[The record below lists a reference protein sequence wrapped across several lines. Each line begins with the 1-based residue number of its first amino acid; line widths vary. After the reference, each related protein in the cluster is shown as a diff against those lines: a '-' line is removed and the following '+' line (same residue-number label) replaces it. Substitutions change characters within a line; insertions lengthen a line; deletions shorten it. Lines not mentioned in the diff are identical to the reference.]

1 MDNPRLNQLLQNT
14 QKLDDSGIDA
24 IRAKFQ
30 ALKAK
35 PVEHATKTI
44 RNIRLVHHC
53 GCGSDWSDDYHIVIP
68 EDAAPEDFIFAD
80 YFIDEANRLGFMTEE
95 DLATLVKMG
104 LNVYRGNYDGNPSDY
119 NPSEHELVFGM
130 EL

>member
-1 MDNPRLNQLLQNT
+1 MDNPRLNQLLHST
-14 QKLDDSGIDA
+14 AKLDESDMDS

-30 ALKAK
+30 ALKSK

-53 GCGSDWSDDYHIVIP
+53 GCGSNWSDDYHIVIP
-68 EDAAPEDFIFAD
+68 EDASPEDFVFAD
-80 YFIDEANRLGFMTEE
+80 YFMDAADRQGFFDED

-104 LNVYRGNYDGNPSDY
+104 LNIYHGHYNGDASAY
-119 NPSEHELVFGM
+119 NPEDHELAFGM

>member
-1 MDNPRLNQLLQNT
+1 ME
-14 QKLDDSGIDA
+14 A
-24 IRAKFQ
+24 IRAKFV

-35 PVEHATKTI
+35 PIEHATKTI

-68 EDAAPEDFIFAD
+68 EDAAPEDIVFAD
-80 YFIDEANRLGFMTEE
+80 YFVDEATRIGYITEE
-95 DLATLVKMG
+95 DVETLVRLGGSIYKG
-104 LNVYRGNYDGNPSDY
+104 TYNGNPSDY
-119 NPSEHELVFGM
+119 NPEEHELIFGM